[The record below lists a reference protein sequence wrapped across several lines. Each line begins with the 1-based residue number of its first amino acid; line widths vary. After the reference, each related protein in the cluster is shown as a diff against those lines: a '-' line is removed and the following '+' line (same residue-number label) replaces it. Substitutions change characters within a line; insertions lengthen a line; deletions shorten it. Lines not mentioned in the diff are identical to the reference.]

1 MDPILLFALKWYLA
15 ISVGNLAACFIM
27 MYAHTKTPFGHK
39 LGWHDVWWT
48 IGLTIAGPLGT
59 GAIIFAMIQV
69 LRDTK
74 KEKKAKKQ
82 FNNDG
87 GQFDNTI

>member
-1 MDPILLFALKWYLA
+1 MDPILLFILKWYLA
-15 ISVGNLAACFIM
+15 ISIGNLAACFIM
-27 MYAHTKTPFGHK
+27 MYAHTKNLLARK
-39 LGWHDVWWT
+39 LRWKDVWWT
-48 IGLTIAGPLGT
+48 TGLSLAGPFGT

-74 KEKKAKKQ
+74 KEKEAKKQ

-87 GQFDNTI
+87 GTI